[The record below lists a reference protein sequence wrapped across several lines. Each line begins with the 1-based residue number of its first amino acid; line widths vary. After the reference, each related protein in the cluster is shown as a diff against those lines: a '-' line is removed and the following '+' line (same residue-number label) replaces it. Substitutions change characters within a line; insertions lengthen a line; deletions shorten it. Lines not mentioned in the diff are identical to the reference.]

1 MIQVLRT
8 TSENQDFISLIR
20 MLDADLAA
28 RDGADHS
35 FYSQFNTITTIR
47 HAVVAYLETQPV
59 GCGAIK
65 PFDPHTM
72 EVKRMFVKSEFR
84 HQRIAQLILLQ
95 LEAWAQEL
103 NCVRCVLETGKRQP
117 EAIQLYT
124 KAGYKPIPNYGQYV
138 GIDNSVCFE
147 KMLSV

>member
-1 MIQVLRT
+1 
-8 TSENQDFISLIR
+8 

-35 FYSQFNTITTIR
+35 FYSQFNTIATIR

-72 EVKRMFVKSEFR
+72 EVKRMFVKPEFR
-84 HQRIAQLILLQ
+84 HQRIAQQILLQ

-124 KAGYKPIPNYGQYV
+124 KAGYKPIPNYCQYV

-147 KMLSV
+147 KILSV

>member
-1 MIQVLRT
+1 
-8 TSENQDFISLIR
+8 